1 MKRSDMP
8 KLSLGLPFP
17 QKNTRLS
24 DNAVSVASSAF

>member
-17 QKNTRLS
+17 QNTRLS